1 MGLTPDKFTEI
12 DVRHYD
18 FDPNATTATE
28 TARVDMRDFRKFLV
42 SFFRTVGTS
51 DITLEIIAADA
62 ATGGNVATIATR
74 TLTTTADAVGDYAFL
89 QTDAERVRQKGETDG
104 HEYRWVSAR
113 VTAATDTDE
122 GVVTYIM
129 GDLRERADG
138 NPADH
143 YST

>member
-28 TARVDMRDFRKFLV
+28 IARIDMRDFRKFLV
-42 SFFRTVGTS
+42 SFFRTIGTGQ
-51 DITLEIIAADA
+51 ITLEIIAADA
-62 ATGGNVATIATR
+62 VTGGNVAVIATR

-89 QTDAERVRQKGETDG
+89 QTDAERVRQKGVDDG
-104 HEYRWVSAR
+104 YEYRWVSAR
-113 VTAATDTDE
+113 VTAATGTDE
-122 GVVTYIM
+122 GVVTYVL
-129 GDLRERADG
+129 GDLREQADG
-138 NPADH
+138 KPADH